1 MFEDLIEISS
11 PGWRFLKQR
20 LPSFSLYLTL
30 PWEMSQ
36 SALHWTSWK
45 TSLSLA
51 GEDSFFLVYFSFLA
65 LLKQQSLPKWL
76 VPSAGLLS
84 VI

>member
-1 MFEDLIEISS
+1 MFEDLIEVSS
-11 PGWRFLKQR
+11 PGWRFLTQG

-30 PWEMSQ
+30 PWEVSQ
-36 SALHWTSWK
+36 SVLHWTSWK

-51 GEDSFFLVYFSFLA
+51 GEDPFFLVYFSFLA
-65 LLKQQSLPKWL
+65 LIKQQSLPKWL